1 VIILNFAS
9 LNLCKPL
16 LSSLDNI
23 GYEKPTPIQEEAIP
37 YLLEGRDVLGCAQ
50 TGTGKTAAFSL
61 PILHILAGKPRNG
74 ARKIRALIL
83 CPTRELAAQI
93 HENIE
98 LYAAKLDI
106 RSMVMF
112 GGVSQKPQVR
122 NLRQGV
128 DILVATPGRLL
139 DLISQR
145 FVDLSKVEFLVLD
158 EADRM
163 LDMGFIRSIQ
173 KILTHVPSKRQ
184 SLLFSATIPHSIVS
198 LSNDMLYDPIRIDIT
213 PESATVEAI
222 KQSLMFVMKS
232 DKRSLLTHILL
243 EESPEKMLVFG
254 RTKHGCNKIVRLLEK
269 DGFEALA
276 IHGNKGQG
284 ARERAL
290 GRFRNGTL
298 QILVATDVASRGID
312 VSDIS
317 HVINYDLPN
326 VPEVYVHRIGR
337 TGRAGQGGIAIA
349 FCDENEGEYL
359 RGIEKSIRQSIPVN
373 EEHPFHSAR
382 AQSKKGDKAPKKKQN
397 QGRPRR
403 IGVGSN
409 SSWKSSIRSGNK
421 STGRGSNSSRKSSN
435 QGGNKPSGRSGSS
448 SRKSA
453 NRGGNKPPGRGG
465 HKRSRGGN
473 RTGNRN
479 GGGNRNRSG
488 GGNRKR

>member
-1 VIILNFAS
+1 VIVLNFAS
-9 LNLCKPL
+9 LNLCEPL
-16 LSSLDNI
+16 LGALDNI
-23 GYEKPTPIQEEAIP
+23 GYETPTPIQAEAIP

-61 PILHILAGKPRNG
+61 PILHLLAETPRNG
-74 ARKIRALIL
+74 PRKIRTLML

-112 GGVSQKPQVR
+112 GGVSQKPQER
-122 NLRQGV
+122 NLRRGV

-139 DLISQR
+139 DLMSQR
-145 FVDLSKVEFLVLD
+145 LVDLSKVEFLVFD

-163 LDMGFIRSIQ
+163 LDMGFIRDIQ
-173 KILTHVPSKRQ
+173 KILAHVPSKRQ

-198 LSNDMLYDPIRIDIT
+198 LSKDMLFDPIRIDIT

-222 KQSLMFVMKS
+222 KQSLMFVMKA
-232 DKRSLLTHILL
+232 DKRPLLSHILL

-254 RTKHGCNKIVRLLEK
+254 RTKHGCNKIVRLLER

-276 IHGNKGQG
+276 IHGNKSQG

-290 GRFRNGTL
+290 GRFRDGTL

-359 RGIEKSIRQSIPVN
+359 RDIEKTIRQSIPVN
-373 EEHPFHSAR
+373 EEHPFHSAK

-397 QGRPRR
+397 RGRPRR
-403 IGVGSN
+403 IGVEDRRSP
-409 SSWKSSIRSGNK
+409 KSSKWRGNK
-421 STGRGSNSSRKSSN
+421 SSGRGGSSSRKSSN
-435 QGGNKPSGRSGSS
+435 
-448 SRKSA
+448 
-453 NRGGNKPPGRGG
+453 RGGNKSPGRGG
-465 HKRSRGGN
+465 HKRSGGGD
-473 RTGNRN
+473 RTG
-479 GGGNRNRSG
+479 NRSG
-488 GGNRKR
+488 GGNRNRNRSGGSNRKR

>member
-1 VIILNFAS
+1 MILLNFDS
-9 LNLCKPL
+9 LNLCEPL
-16 LSSLDNI
+16 LGALNNI
-23 GYEKPTPIQEEAIP
+23 GYETPTPIQAEAIP

-61 PILHILAGKPRNG
+61 PILHLLAETPRNG
-74 ARKIRALIL
+74 PRKIRTLML

-112 GGVSQKPQVR
+112 GGVSQKPQER
-122 NLRQGV
+122 NLRRGV

-139 DLISQR
+139 DLMSQR
-145 FVDLSKVEFLVLD
+145 LLDLSKVEFLVFD

-163 LDMGFIRSIQ
+163 LDMGFIRDIQ
-173 KILTHVPSKRQ
+173 KILAHVPKKRQ
-184 SLLFSATIPHSIVS
+184 SLLFSATMPHSIIS
-198 LSNDMLYDPIRIDIT
+198 LSKDMLFDPIRINIT
-213 PESATVEAI
+213 PESTTVEAI
-222 KQSLMFVMKS
+222 KQSLMFVMKA
-232 DKRSLLTHILL
+232 DKRPLLTHILR

-254 RTKHGCNKIVRLLEK
+254 RTKHGCNKIVRLLER

-276 IHGNKGQG
+276 IHGNKSQG

-359 RGIEKSIRQSIPVN
+359 RGIEKTIRQSIPVN
-373 EEHPFHSAR
+373 EEHPFHSTK
-382 AQSKKGDKAPKKKQN
+382 AQSKKGDKAPKKKQRR
-397 QGRPRR
+397 GRPRR
-403 IGVGSN
+403 IGVEDRVSR
-409 SSWKSSIRSGNK
+409 KSSKKAGNK
-421 STGRGSNSSRKSSN
+421 FSGRGGSSSRKSSN
-435 QGGNKPSGRSGSS
+435 
-448 SRKSA
+448 
-453 NRGGNKPPGRGG
+453 RGGNKSPGRGG
-465 HKRSRGGN
+465 HKRSRGGD
-473 RTGNRN
+473 RTGNRS
-479 GGGNRNRSG
+479 GAGNRTRNRSG
-488 GGNRKR
+488 GANRKR

>member
-1 VIILNFAS
+1 MLNFAS
-9 LNLCKPL
+9 LNLCEPL
-16 LSSLDNI
+16 LSALDNI
-23 GYEKPTPIQEEAIP
+23 GYETPTPIQAEAIP

-61 PILHILAGKPRNG
+61 PILHLLAETPRNG
-74 ARKIRALIL
+74 PRKIRTLML

-98 LYAAKLDI
+98 LYAAKIDI

-112 GGVSQKPQVR
+112 GGVSQKPQER
-122 NLRQGV
+122 NLRRGV

-139 DLISQR
+139 DLMSQR
-145 FVDLSKVEFLVLD
+145 LVDLSKVEFLVFD

-163 LDMGFIRSIQ
+163 LDMGFIRDIQ
-173 KILTHVPSKRQ
+173 KILAHVPKKRQ
-184 SLLFSATIPHSIVS
+184 SLLFSATMPHSIIS
-198 LSNDMLYDPIRIDIT
+198 LSKDMLFDPIRIDIT
-213 PESATVEAI
+213 PESTTVEAI
-222 KQSLMFVMKS
+222 KQSLMFVRKA
-232 DKRSLLTHILL
+232 DKRPLLTHILL

-254 RTKHGCNKIVRLLEK
+254 RTKHGCNKIVRLLER

-276 IHGNKGQG
+276 IHGNKSQG

-290 GRFRNGTL
+290 SRFREGSL

-359 RGIEKSIRQSIPVN
+359 RDIEKTIRQSIPVN
-373 EEHPFHSAR
+373 EEHPFHSPK
-382 AQSKKGDKAPKKKQN
+382 AQSKKGDKAPKKKQTR
-397 QGRPRR
+397 GRPRR
-403 IGVGSN
+403 IGVED
-409 SSWKSSIRSGNK
+409 R
-421 STGRGSNSSRKSSN
+421 SSRKSSN
-435 QGGNKPSGRSGSS
+435 RGGNKFPGRGSS
-448 SRKSA
+448 SRKSS
-453 NRGGNKPPGRGG
+453 NRGGNKSPGRGG
-465 HKRSRGGN
+465 QKRSKGGDH
-473 RTGNRN
+473 TG
-479 GGGNRNRSG
+479 NRSG
-488 GGNRKR
+488 GGNRTRNRSGKSNRKR

>member
-1 VIILNFAS
+1 VIVLNFAS
-9 LNLCKPL
+9 LNLCEPL
-16 LSSLDNI
+16 LRALDNI
-23 GYEKPTPIQEEAIP
+23 GYETPTPIQAEAIP

-61 PILHILAGKPRNG
+61 PILHLLAETPRNG
-74 ARKIRALIL
+74 PRKIRTLML

-112 GGVSQKPQVR
+112 GGVSQKPQER
-122 NLRQGV
+122 NLRRGV

-139 DLISQR
+139 DLMSQR
-145 FVDLSKVEFLVLD
+145 LVDLSKVEFLVFD

-163 LDMGFIRSIQ
+163 LDMGFIRDIQ
-173 KILTHVPSKRQ
+173 KILAHVPSKRQ

-198 LSNDMLYDPIRIDIT
+198 LSKDMLFDPIRIDIT

-222 KQSLMFVMKS
+222 KQSLMFVMKA
-232 DKRSLLTHILL
+232 DKRPLLSHILL

-254 RTKHGCNKIVRLLEK
+254 RTKHGCNKIVRLLER

-276 IHGNKGQG
+276 IHGNKSQG

-290 GRFRNGTL
+290 GRFRDGTL

-359 RGIEKSIRQSIPVN
+359 RDIEKTIRQSIPVN
-373 EEHPFHSAR
+373 EEHPFHSAK

-397 QGRPRR
+397 RGRPRR
-403 IGVGSN
+403 IGVDDRSGR
-409 SSWKSSIRSGNK
+409 KSSNWGGNK
-421 STGRGSNSSRKSSN
+421 SSGRGGSSSRKSSN
-435 QGGNKPSGRSGSS
+435 
-448 SRKSA
+448 
-453 NRGGNKPPGRGG
+453 RGGNKSPGRGG
-465 HKRSRGGN
+465 HKRSRGGD
-473 RTGNRN
+473 RTGNRS
-479 GGGNRNRSG
+479 GGGNRNRSRSG
-488 GGNRKR
+488 GSNRKR

>member
-1 VIILNFAS
+1 MILLNFAS
-9 LNLCKPL
+9 LNLCEPL
-16 LSSLDNI
+16 LSALDNI
-23 GYEKPTPIQEEAIP
+23 GYETPTPIQAEAIP

-61 PILHILAGKPRNG
+61 PILHLLAETPRNG
-74 ARKIRALIL
+74 PRKIRTLML

-98 LYAAKLDI
+98 LYAAKIDI

-112 GGVSQKPQVR
+112 GGVSQKPQER
-122 NLRQGV
+122 NLRRGV

-139 DLISQR
+139 DLMSQR
-145 FVDLSKVEFLVLD
+145 LVDLSKVEFLVFD

-163 LDMGFIRSIQ
+163 LDMGFIRDIQ
-173 KILTHVPSKRQ
+173 KILAHVPKKRQ
-184 SLLFSATIPHSIVS
+184 SLLFSATMPHSIIS
-198 LSNDMLYDPIRIDIT
+198 LSKDMLFDPIRINIT
-213 PESATVEAI
+213 PESTTVEAI
-222 KQSLMFVMKS
+222 KQSLMFVMKA
-232 DKRSLLTHILL
+232 DKRPLLTHILR

-254 RTKHGCNKIVRLLEK
+254 RTKHGCNKIVRLLER

-276 IHGNKGQG
+276 IHGNKSQG

-290 GRFRNGTL
+290 GRFREGAL

-359 RGIEKSIRQSIPVN
+359 RDIEKTIRQSIPVN
-373 EEHPFHSAR
+373 EDHPFHSPK
-382 AQSKKGDKAPKKKQN
+382 AQSKKGDKAPKKKQTR
-397 QGRPRR
+397 GRPRR
-403 IGVGSN
+403 IGVED
-409 SSWKSSIRSGNK
+409 R
-421 STGRGSNSSRKSSN
+421 SSRKSSN
-435 QGGNKPSGRSGSS
+435 RGGNKFPGRGSS
-448 SRKSA
+448 SRKSS
-453 NRGGNKPPGRGG
+453 NRGGNKSPGRGG
-465 HKRSRGGN
+465 QKRSKGGDH
-473 RTGNRN
+473 TG
-479 GGGNRNRSG
+479 NRSG
-488 GGNRKR
+488 GGNRTRNRSGKSNRKR

>member
-1 VIILNFAS
+1 LLNFAS
-9 LNLCKPL
+9 LNLCEPL
-16 LSSLDNI
+16 LSALDNI
-23 GYEKPTPIQEEAIP
+23 GYETPTPIQAEAIP

-61 PILHILAGKPRNG
+61 PILHLLAETPRNG
-74 ARKIRALIL
+74 PRKIRTLML

-98 LYAAKLDI
+98 LYAAKIDI

-112 GGVSQKPQVR
+112 GGVSQKPQER
-122 NLRQGV
+122 NLRRGV

-139 DLISQR
+139 DLMSQR
-145 FVDLSKVEFLVLD
+145 LVDLSKVEFLVFD

-163 LDMGFIRSIQ
+163 LDMGFIRDIQ
-173 KILTHVPSKRQ
+173 KILAHVPKKRQ
-184 SLLFSATIPHSIVS
+184 SLLFSATMPHSIIS
-198 LSNDMLYDPIRIDIT
+198 LSKDMLFDPIRINIT
-213 PESATVEAI
+213 PESTTVEAI
-222 KQSLMFVMKS
+222 KQSLMFVMKA
-232 DKRSLLTHILL
+232 DKRPLLTHILR

-254 RTKHGCNKIVRLLEK
+254 RTKHGCNKIVRLLER

-276 IHGNKGQG
+276 IHGNKSQG

-290 GRFRNGTL
+290 GRFREGAL

-359 RGIEKSIRQSIPVN
+359 RDIEKTIRQSIPVN
-373 EEHPFHSAR
+373 EEHPFHSPK
-382 AQSKKGDKAPKKKQN
+382 AQSKKGDKAPKKKQTR
-397 QGRPRR
+397 GRPRR
-403 IGVGSN
+403 IGVED
-409 SSWKSSIRSGNK
+409 R
-421 STGRGSNSSRKSSN
+421 SSRKSSN
-435 QGGNKPSGRSGSS
+435 RGGNKFPGRGSS
-448 SRKSA
+448 SRKSS
-453 NRGGNKPPGRGG
+453 NRGGNKSPGRGG
-465 HKRSRGGN
+465 QKRSKGGDH
-473 RTGNRN
+473 TG
-479 GGGNRNRSG
+479 NRSG
-488 GGNRKR
+488 GGNRTRNRSGKSNRKR